1 MRAPDWLTA
10 RPVAHRGLHDLS
22 RGIVENTPSAIRA
35 AVEHGFSI
43 EIDVQRTAD
52 GEAIVHH
59 DEALGRLTE
68 SREALAALTAE
79 KLKQVAFK
87 QTADRM
93 VTLGELCDLIAGRSV
108 LVVEIKS
115 LFDGDMT
122 LVKRVAEVLTAYQ
135 GPAVAMS
142 FDPEQVAALRHV
154 APNIVRG
161 IVAQRRYDDGHW
173 KEASPAQQRRMTTLR
188 HALETQPHFVAYS
201 VNDLPAPAPW
211 IARHLFR
218 CPLLTWTVRTPEQQ
232 RRAARYADQ
241 MIFEGFVPKN

>member
-1 MRAPDWLTA
+1 MRAPDWLIA
-10 RPVAHRGLHDLS
+10 RPVAHRGLHDIS

-43 EIDVQRTAD
+43 EIDVQLTAD

-68 SREALAALTAE
+68 GREALASLTAE
-79 KLKQVAFK
+79 RLKQVAFK
-87 QTADRM
+87 QTSDRM
-93 VTLGELCDLIAGRSV
+93 MTLGELCDLVAGRSV

-115 LFDGDMT
+115 LFDGDRT
-122 LVKRVAEVLTAYQ
+122 LVQRVAEVLRAYQ

-142 FDPEQVAALRHV
+142 FDPEQVATLRHS
-154 APNIVRG
+154 APDIVRG
-161 IVAQRRYDDGHW
+161 IVAQRRYDDSHW
-173 KEASPAQQRRMTTLR
+173 KEASAAQRRRMTTLR

-211 IARHLFR
+211 IARHLFG
-218 CPLLTWTVRTPEQQ
+218 CPLLTWTVRTAEQQ
-232 RRAARYADQ
+232 ARAARYADQ
-241 MIFEGFVPKN
+241 MIFEGFVPKS

>member
-10 RPVAHRGLHDLS
+10 RPVAHRGLHDIS
-22 RGIVENTPSAIRA
+22 RGIIENTPSAIRA

-68 SREALAALTAE
+68 AREALASLTADR
-79 KLKQVAFK
+79 LKQVAFK

-93 VTLGELCDLIAGRSV
+93 VTLGELCDLVAGRSV

-115 LFDGDMT
+115 LFDGDVT
-122 LVKRVAEVLTAYQ
+122 LVKRVADVLAAYQ

-142 FDPEQVAALRHV
+142 FDPEQVAALRHI

-173 KEASPAQQRRMTTLR
+173 AEASSAQRRRMTTLR

>member
-68 SREALAALTAE
+68 GREALASLTAE

-115 LFDGDMT
+115 LFDGDVT

-142 FDPEQVAALRHV
+142 FDPEQVAALRHL

-173 KEASPAQQRRMTTLR
+173 KEASPAQRRRMTTLR

-211 IARHLFR
+211 IARHLFG
-218 CPLLTWTVRTPEQQ
+218 CPLLTWTVRTEEQQ

-241 MIFEGFVPKN
+241 MIFEGFVPKS